1 MSKKRGNLFIISA
14 PSGAG
19 KTTLVKTLLE
29 MVPSLYLSIS
39 HTTREKRPH
48 ETDGIHYHFVDKTE
62 FLSLASSDRFLEY
75 AEVFGHYY
83 GTSKAWVENHLV
95 EGKDIILEIDWQGAI
110 QVKKQIQNTINIFIL
125 PPSYETL
132 QSRLLVRG
140 DSDKAIN
147 NRMKGACNEI
157 VHYNEY
163 DFIVINDDFQTAMNH
178 LNHIFVAMKQGY
190 LQQKEFYD
198 DFVAGLLNDS

>member
-29 MVPSLYLSIS
+29 MVPSLFLSIS
-39 HTTREKRPH
+39 HTTRGKRPH
-48 ETDGIHYHFVDKTE
+48 ETDGIHYHFVDKTK

-75 AEVFGHYY
+75 AEVFGNYY
-83 GTSKAWVENHLV
+83 GTSKSWVEKYLV

-125 PPSYETL
+125 PPSYDTL
-132 QSRLLVRG
+132 QSRLLTRG

-147 NRMKGACNEI
+147 NRMKGARNEI

-163 DFIVINDDFQTAMNH
+163 DFIVINDDFQTTMNH
-178 LNHIFVAMKQGY
+178 LKNIFVAMKQGY
-190 LQQKEFYD
+190 MQQKEFYD
-198 DFVAGLLNDS
+198 DFVADLLNDS